1 MSLEELFPLF
11 QELTTQPGAFLG
23 GLCAGA
29 LRLKLT
35 DDPVKSWLSQQA
47 GTTLI
52 PYSENGS
59 QPRSISID

>member
-1 MSLEELFPLF
+1 MSFEELSPLF
-11 QELTTQPGAFLG
+11 QEFIKQPGAFLG

-29 LRLKLT
+29 LRLKLN

-47 GTTLI
+47 GNTLI